1 MSSSTLF
8 SKIESAKSYIQGKY
22 KINTDTAIITGTGIA
37 IDADIVNR
45 ISYAEIPHFVKST
58 VQSHTGE
65 LQQAKIEGKEVL
77 IMAGRMHYYEG
88 YSAQEITFPIRV
100 LKSLGIKKLIITN
113 VSGGLNPDYQAG
125 DIVLLKDHIFLQ
137 PDHPLR
143 GENDER
149 LGPRFPDMLD
159 TYSPSLRAR
168 AKNYCDDNEK
178 PYHEGVYACL
188 QGPSLETPAE
198 YNYLRIIGA
207 DMVGMS
213 TIPEVIVARHSGL
226 ELAVLSIISNVCYPI
241 HQLTPTTIAEVI
253 EVAQKANPTLNGVIR
268 SLI

>member
-1 MSSSTLF
+1 MSKSTLF
-8 SKIESAKSYIQGKY
+8 SKIETARNYILSKHQ
-22 KINTDTAIITGTGIA
+22 IQADTAIITGTGIA
-37 IDADIVNR
+37 IDADISDR
-45 ISYAEIPHFVKST
+45 ISYSEIPHFVKST

-65 LQQAKIEGKEVL
+65 LQLAKIGDKKVL

-143 GENDER
+143 GANDEQ

-159 TYSPSLRAR
+159 TYSPSLRAM
-168 AKNYCDDNEK
+168 AKSYCDDK
-178 PYHEGVYACL
+178 QVSYHEGVYACL

-213 TIPEVIVARHSGL
+213 TIPEVIVARHSGI

-241 HQLTPTTIAEVI
+241 DQLTPTTIAEVI
-253 EVAQKANPTLNGVIR
+253 EVAQKANPILNGVIKT
-268 SLI
+268 LL